1 LKLIDFDKRFS
12 DFTSKW
18 MSDHGKEYKNFEAME
33 ADMPNVYLRFLNTP
47 APWLEGVTPGS
58 YFTQFEDPKELVD
71 WMRAYC
77 EKRVPVPDLLLDQ
90 IQAVGL
96 PCEKR
101 LVALLKDK
109 EAPQEARMTAVGLLR
124 EMESDAPRAM
134 YIAWQ
139 VERKEKDEL
148 ADNAL
153 ESLHNM
159 GVKVVKPMLDALNRA
174 TPAGQEALLDVLC
187 DYPGEEKVFQL
198 ALKLFE
204 ENPKRRALFASYL
217 GKLGDDR
224 ALPALMKAA
233 EDPKLSYLDFI
244 EVRSAIEELGGDCPE
259 REFDDD
265 AAYEALQRLQ

>member
-1 LKLIDFDKRFS
+1 
-12 DFTSKW
+12 
-18 MSDHGKEYKNFEAME
+18 M
-33 ADMPNVYLRFLNTP
+33 
-47 APWLEGVTPGS
+47 
-58 YFTQFEDPKELVD
+58 
-71 WMRAYC
+71 
-77 EKRVPVPDLLLDQ
+77 
-90 IQAVGL
+90 
-96 PCEKR
+96 
-101 LVALLKDK
+101 
-109 EAPQEARMTAVGLLR
+109 
-124 EMESDAPRAM
+124 
-134 YIAWQ
+134 
-139 VERKEKDEL
+139 
-148 ADNAL
+148 
-153 ESLHNM
+153 
-159 GVKVVKPMLDALNRA
+159 
-174 TPAGQEALLDVLC
+174 DVLC

>member
-101 LVALLKDK
+101 LVALLKDE

-124 EMESDAPRAM
+124 EMESDAPRAL

-139 VERKEKDEL
+139 VNRQAKDEL

-153 ESLHNM
+153 ESLSVM
-159 GVKVVKPMLDALNRA
+159 GPKVVKPMLDALGQA
-174 TPAGQEALLDVLC
+174 TEAGQEAMLDVLC
-187 DYPGEEKVFQL
+187 NYPGEEKVFKL
-198 ALKLFE
+198 ALRLFE
-204 ENPKRRALFASYL
+204 ANPKRRALFAGYL

-224 ALPALMKAA
+224 ALPALMEAA
-233 EDPKLSYLDFI
+233 RDPKLAYLDFI
-244 EVRSAIEELGGDCPE
+244 EVRSAIEELGGECPE
-259 REFDDD
+259 REFGDDP
-265 AAYEALQRLQ
+265 AYEALYRLQ